1 VNANNKSLKQ
11 FYLLKDVKVCS
22 VVSKK
27 INYLTLDYIKKNIA
41 VCDGGDNECDGIQ
54 NTSDFENICYLRIC
68 DGDLWVADTVNYC
81 KGLRYILPG
90 KSSPVF
96 IRLPRNNALAI
107 LNNGRSICRAMS
119 MCAMSQRQS
128 LSRGNGTRVFT
139 EGGNKYCCIGSQQG
153 GQNEVSSLVFTG

>member
-1 VNANNKSLKQ
+1 MNANNKSCKQ

-27 INYLTLDYIKKNIA
+27 IKYLTLDYIKKNIV

-54 NTSDFENICYLRIC
+54 NTPDFENVCYLQIR

-96 IRLPRNNALAI
+96 IRLPRIMHLP
-107 LNNGRSICRAMS
+107 S
-119 MCAMSQRQS
+119 
-128 LSRGNGTRVFT
+128 
-139 EGGNKYCCIGSQQG
+139 
-153 GQNEVSSLVFTG
+153 